1 MFKTNPIYL
10 TLTVI
15 ILGIE
20 IAIALCLDSGFIRYT
35 FGDVLASILVYTFI
49 RSFFSLKPFIVAII
63 SLFISFLIEG
73 LQLINFT
80 KLLHQEH
87 NTLLTVVLG
96 NHFSFEDLL
105 AYSVG
110 VLIIYL
116 IDKHHIYETNSQ

>member
-1 MFKTNPIYL
+1 MFKTNPIFL

-20 IAIALCLDSGFIRYT
+20 IAIALSLDSGFIRYT

-80 KLLHQEH
+80 KLIHQEH
-87 NTLLTVVLG
+87 NKLLTVVLG
-96 NHFSFEDLL
+96 NHFSFDDLL

-116 IDKHHIYETNSQ
+116 IDKHHIYETNNP